1 MLFKRKKQE
10 VPELNTVST
19 ADISFMLLIF
29 FLVTTSMETNN
40 GIYRKLPPID
50 KKQQKEIPTVIN
62 TDRIMTVQIKKGRE
76 IMVDGKVT
84 PINII
89 KMRVLSFIERNG
101 TQHFIQIR
109 TERDATYNE
118 YFQVQNAILSAYN
131 TIRDKRG
138 LAQFG
143 RVYEL
148 CSREQQALLE
158 EEVPERIS
166 EVYLVNNI
174 TTSQEK

>member
-1 MLFKRKKQE
+1 
-10 VPELNTVST
+10 
-19 ADISFMLLIF
+19 
-29 FLVTTSMETNN
+29 METNN

-62 TDRIMTVQIKKGRE
+62 TNRIMTVQIKKGRE

-89 KMRVLSFIERNG
+89 KMRVLSFVERNG

-131 TIRDKRG
+131 T
-138 LAQFG
+138 
-143 RVYEL
+143 
-148 CSREQQALLE
+148 
-158 EEVPERIS
+158 
-166 EVYLVNNI
+166 
-174 TTSQEK
+174 

>member
-1 MLFKRKKQE
+1 
-10 VPELNTVST
+10 
-19 ADISFMLLIF
+19 
-29 FLVTTSMETNN
+29 
-40 GIYRKLPPID
+40 
-50 KKQQKEIPTVIN
+50 
-62 TDRIMTVQIKKGRE
+62 
-76 IMVDGKVT
+76 
-84 PINII
+84 
-89 KMRVLSFIERNG
+89 MRVLSFVERNG

-148 CSREQQALLE
+148 CNREQQALLE

-166 EVYLVNNI
+166 EVYVVNNI